1 MPAEFT
7 LTRAVTPASSLQG
20 VVRVPGDKSISH
32 RYAIFAALADGV
44 SRLAQYAPGQDCQS
58 TLHCLEQLGVV
69 VSRHDA
75 RDRATGATVPT
86 VQVVGR
92 GVGGLQAPTGPLD
105 CGNSGSTL
113 RMLAGVLAAHPFTSV
128 LTGDSS
134 LLRRPMMRVVTP
146 LTQMG
151 ARIDAQDG
159 RAPLTIHGG
168 PLRPLRYHTPTP
180 SAQVKTAI
188 LLAGLHTSGETI
200 VEEDVLTRD
209 HTERGLRA
217 FGARVDVEADGT
229 TVHIQGPQRLT
240 GGPFTVPGDVS
251 SAAFWACAAAA
262 LPGSF
267 VEMPDVGLNPSRT
280 AIFDV
285 LRRMGAEIDLTID
298 DPRAHEPI
306 GRIRVR
312 HAALRPLVLSPDE
325 VPGLIDELPVL
336 AALATHGGDLRV
348 TGAGELRAK
357 ESDRITA
364 LVNGLRAMG
373 ADADELPDGFHVR
386 GARRLLG
393 GEVDACD
400 DHRLAMAFAVAA
412 LGASDATVI
421 HGADA
426 VNVSYPGFFD
436 VLTALAR

>member
-1 MPAEFT
+1 
-7 LTRAVTPASSLQG
+7 
-20 VVRVPGDKSISH
+20 
-32 RYAIFAALADGV
+32 
-44 SRLAQYAPGQDCQS
+44 
-58 TLHCLEQLGVV
+58 
-69 VSRHDA
+69 
-75 RDRATGATVPT
+75 
-86 VQVVGR
+86 
-92 GVGGLQAPTGPLD
+92 
-105 CGNSGSTL
+105 
-113 RMLAGVLAAHPFTSV
+113 V

-134 LLRRPMMRVVTP
+134 LLRRPMMRIVTP
-146 LTQMG
+146 LSQMG
-151 ARIDAQDG
+151 ARIEAPDG

-168 PLRPLRYHTPTP
+168 PLSAIRYHTPTP
-180 SAQVKTAI
+180 SAQVKTAV
-188 LLAGLHTSGETI
+188 LLAGLHTAGETI

-229 TVHIQGPQRLT
+229 TVHLTGPQRLG
-240 GGPFTVPGDVS
+240 GGPLMVPGDVS

-262 LPGSF
+262 LPDSF
-267 VEMPDVGLNPSRT
+267 IELPDVGLNPSRT

-285 LRRMGAEIDLTID
+285 LRRMGANVDTSVD
-298 DPRAHEPI
+298 VPHAHEPI
-306 GRIRVR
+306 GRVRVR
-312 HAALRPLVLSPDE
+312 HGAQRPMVLSPDD
-325 VPGLIDELPVL
+325 VPRLIDELPVL

-373 ADADELPDGFHVR
+373 ADADEFPDGFHVR
-386 GARRLLG
+386 GARKLLG

-412 LGASDATVI
+412 LGASDATTI

-436 VLTALAR
+436 VLSALAR

>member
-7 LTRAVTPASSLQG
+7 LTRTVVPASSLQG

-44 SRLAQYAPGQDCQS
+44 SRLAHYAPGQDCQS
-58 TLHCLEQLGVV
+58 TLSCLEQLGVV
-69 VSRHDA
+69 VSRHEA
-75 RDRATGATVPT
+75 RDRRTGAAVPT
-86 VQVVGR
+86 VQIVGR
-92 GVGGLQAPTGPLD
+92 GLTGLQAPSAPLD

-134 LLRRPMMRVVTP
+134 LRRRPMMRVVTP
-146 LTQMG
+146 LSQMG
-151 ARIDAQDG
+151 ATIDAPEG

-168 PLRPLRYHTPTP
+168 RLQPLRYHTPTP
-180 SAQVKTAI
+180 SAQVKTAV
-188 LLAGLHTSGETI
+188 LLAGLQTEGATQ
-200 VEEDVLTRD
+200 VDEDVLTRD
-209 HTERGLRA
+209 HTERGLRL
-217 FGARVDVEADGT
+217 FGAQVDTSDQGRS
-229 TVHIQGPQRLT
+229 IRIRGPQALT
-240 GGPFTVPGDVS
+240 GGQMVVPGDVS

-267 VEMPDVGLNPSRT
+267 VELPDVGLNPSRT

-285 LRRMGAEIDLTID
+285 LRRMGADIDATVD
-298 DPRAHEPI
+298 DDTAHEPI
-306 GRIRVR
+306 GRVRVR
-312 HAALRPLVLSPDE
+312 HGAQRRLVLTKVE
-325 VPGLIDELPVL
+325 VPTLIDELPVL
-336 AALATHGGDLRV
+336 AALATHGGDLHV
-348 TGAGELRAK
+348 TGAEELRAK

-386 GARRLLG
+386 GGRKLLG

>member
-7 LTRAVTPASSLQG
+7 QTITVSPATALEG

-44 SRLAQYAPGQDCQS
+44 SRLTHYSPGQDCQS
-58 TLHCLEQLGVV
+58 TLACLAQLGVV
-69 VSRHDA
+69 ISRTETL
-75 RDRATGATVPT
+75 DRATGAQVPV

-92 GVGGLQAPTGPLD
+92 GLGNLQAPTAPLD

-134 LLRRPMMRVVTP
+134 LRRRPMMRVVTP

-151 ARIDAQDG
+151 ARLEATDG

-168 PLRPLRYHTPTP
+168 DLRPLSYHTPTP
-180 SAQVKTAI
+180 SAQVKTAV
-188 LLAGLHTSGETI
+188 LLAGLHTSGRTE
-200 VEEDVLTRD
+200 VFEDVLTRD
-209 HTERGLRA
+209 HTERGLRV
-217 FGARVDVEADGT
+217 FGATVDVEGT
-229 TVHIQGPQRLT
+229 RASVEGPQRLT
-240 GGPFTVPGDVS
+240 GGTRAVPGDVS

-267 VEMPDVGLNPSRT
+267 IEMPGVGLNPSRT

-285 LRRMGAEIDLTID
+285 LRRMGADVDLTPD
-298 DPRAHEPI
+298 DAAAHEPV
-306 GRIRVR
+306 GRVRVR
-312 HAALRPLVLSPDE
+312 HGNLRPLELAPAE

-336 AALATHGGDLRV
+336 AALATHGGALRV

-386 GARRLLG
+386 GGRRLIG
-393 GEVDACD
+393 GEVDSCD

-412 LGASDATVI
+412 LGATDPTII

-426 VNVSYPGFFD
+426 VAVSYPGFFD
-436 VLTALAR
+436 VLAALAR